1 MRRDDPGPY
10 SLDALAAM
18 GPPKLFTTDAQVL
31 KARYVSWFEQET
43 GRTLYPMQVEMLLI
57 EALAYAMSIV
67 GEEAQAAVEAGLVAF
82 AVSEQQDALGPN
94 RSTARLPAAKARVTL
109 RFSIAV
115 PASVNTIVP
124 AGVVSAGGGAR
135 FLMLAPAVIRAGL
148 TTADAEAEA
157 IEAGEAANGFGIGQI
172 TTLEI
177 PIAGVSV
184 SNVSTSSGGA
194 ESESDIAYQLRLANA
209 FDRVSSGGG
218 YGWYRETAMG
228 ASAALVDCGVIRPEP
243 CYVDLYPL
251 TTAGPANLEL
261 RNQVLA
267 AFETERA
274 LENRFGDLVTVRPP
288 VAVSAAPVLTLWA
301 RAVSPSLEAD
311 AHDAAMELLAEWG
324 QRLAATIA
332 PHDVEARV
340 RALPGV
346 VNVAITGLSF
356 DPLGEDEF
364 LVITSLTVNIEWVA

>member
-10 SLDALAAM
+10 SLEKLAAM
-18 GPPKLFTTDAQVL
+18 VPPQLFTTDAQVL
-31 KARYVSWFEQET
+31 KARYVAWFEQET

-67 GEEAQAAVEAGLVAF
+67 GQEGQSAVEAGLVAY
-82 AVSEQQDALGPN
+82 AEGDQQDALGPN
-94 RSTARLPAAKARVTL
+94 PSTARLPAARARVTL
-109 RFSIAV
+109 RFSIAAAVAVNTVIPAGAIVGAGQGRFTTLV
-115 PASVNTIVP
+115 PAIIP
-124 AGVVSAGGGAR
+124 AGATSAT
-135 FLMLAPAVIRAGL
+135 I
-148 TTADAEAEA
+148 EAEA
-157 IEAGEAANGFGIGQI
+157 IVPGVGANGFAIGQL
-172 TTLEI
+172 TTLEA

-184 SNVSTSSGGA
+184 TNISISSGG
-194 ESESDIAYQLRLANA
+194 SEVETDEAYRLRLANA

-228 ASAALVDCGVIRPEP
+228 ASAALVDCGVVRPQP

-251 TTAGPANLEL
+251 TAAGAANVEL
-261 RNQVLA
+261 RNLVFA

-274 LENRFGDLVTVRPP
+274 LENRFGDLVTVKAA
-288 VAVSAAPVLTLWA
+288 VAVTASPVLTVWA
-301 RAVSPSLEAD
+301 RGGAATLSAEAH
-311 AHDAAMELLAEWG
+311 AAAMELLGEWG
-324 QRLAATIA
+324 QRLGATIA

-346 VNVAITGLSF
+346 VNVAIAGLSF

-364 LVITSLTVNIEWVA
+364 LVITSLTINVEWVA